1 MPNGKSASPGWST
14 LLGMGASIAAALVA
28 GLAVG
33 WVVDRLAGTTP
44 VFMIVGLFLGVVAAV
59 YYVIV
64 SFRTYLK

>member
-1 MPNGKSASPGWST
+1 
-14 LLGMGASIAAALVA
+14 MGASIAAALVA